1 VLFIDS
7 HVHILPPERLG
18 GLMRWILRLVPAHPV
33 PESIT
38 AQTILH
44 EMQQEGVTHFFNLV
58 YPLKEDE
65 TAALNDFN
73 GRFCSTTPGAIPFAS
88 MHQDTADKARVAE
101 NALARYP
108 FVGFKFHPF
117 VQGFD
122 PWDKRMDPLY
132 AFLQEAERPV
142 ILHTGF
148 EDYYGRAMPVYEL
161 EGLLRRYPRLP
172 MVFAHMAFPNL
183 EAVFSLLENYPDLY
197 LDATLVLPYLRP
209 ACEPYIASLP
219 GGLRIIDV
227 AIEGLEKHAER
238 IMYGSDH
245 PAGMGGLPEIYQ
257 DLRSVPVSEKA
268 RQAMRADTAKAF
280 VSRFVPAFDWRV
292 GLDEHK
298 AYEREG
304 AATG

>member
-1 VLFIDS
+1 
-7 HVHILPPERLG
+7 
-18 GLMRWILRLVPAHPV
+18 MRWIRSLVPAHPV
-33 PESIT
+33 PASIT

-44 EMQQEGVTHFFNLV
+44 ELRQEGVTHFFNLV
-58 YPLKEDE
+58 YPLKEEE
-65 TAALNDFN
+65 TVVLNDFN

-88 MHQDTADKARVAE
+88 MHQDTADKAKVAE
-101 NALARYP
+101 DAIARYP

-148 EDYYGRAMPVYEL
+148 EDYYGRAMPVEDL

-183 EAVFSLLENYPDLY
+183 EAVFSLLEDYPDLY
-197 LDATLVLPYLRP
+197 LDATLVLPHLRP
-209 ACEPYIASLP
+209 ECEPYVASLP
-219 GGLRIIDV
+219 GGLSIIDV
-227 AIEGLEKHAER
+227 ALEGLEKHAGR
-238 IMYGSDH
+238 VLYGSDH

-257 DLRSVPVSEKA
+257 DLRNLPVSEEA

-280 VSRFVPAFDWRV
+280 VSRFVPGFDWRTGLTSANVAKV
-292 GLDEHK
+292 G
-298 AYEREG
+298 G